1 MKLVHGALKDREKD
15 RVDEKDWVVIEAMNA
30 RKLHNGGTFRNV
42 LARRID
48 EVITPFFAEVIATID
63 RNCNLDLLDNPKNEE
78 PSLSQFWLAMFAL
91 VRIDFSSIAQGRT
104 TIQADF
110 CCQMPFSWIVK
121 EVVDGQ
127 LANTVT
133 GKNSCSKYPCHLHN
147 ICSY

>member
-1 MKLVHGALKDREKD
+1 MKLVHSALKDRERD
-15 RVDEKDWVVIEAMNA
+15 RVDAKDWVVIEAMNA

-63 RNCNLDLLDNPKNEE
+63 RNWNLDLLDNPKNE
-78 PSLSQFWLAMFAL
+78 PSLSQFWLAMFTL
-91 VRIDFSSIAQGRT
+91 VRIDFSSIAQGKT

-110 CCQMPFSWIVK
+110 HCQMPFSWIVK

-127 LANTVT
+127 LANTDA
-133 GKNSCSKYPCHLHN
+133 GKNFCSM
-147 ICSY
+147 SSA

>member
-1 MKLVHGALKDREKD
+1 MKLVHSALKDRERD

-91 VRIDFSSIAQGRT
+91 VRIDFSSIAQGKT
-104 TIQADF
+104 TIEADF
-110 CCQMPFSWIVK
+110 HCQMPFSWIVK

-133 GKNSCSKYPCHLHN
+133 GKNFYSKYHCRLH
-147 ICSY
+147 ICI